1 MHYARGGCQT
11 RRFTTLS
18 RVKTTNP
25 TKTQRSCLP
34 GQCQTRHPKQVS
46 SECDDGIRASIRGSF
61 LDNKGTV
68 SQL

>member
-1 MHYARGGCQT
+1 MVCDDYDDAGFLLMLER
-11 RRFTTLS
+11 
-18 RVKTTNP
+18 KTTNP

-34 GQCQTRHPKQVS
+34 GQCQTRHPKRVS